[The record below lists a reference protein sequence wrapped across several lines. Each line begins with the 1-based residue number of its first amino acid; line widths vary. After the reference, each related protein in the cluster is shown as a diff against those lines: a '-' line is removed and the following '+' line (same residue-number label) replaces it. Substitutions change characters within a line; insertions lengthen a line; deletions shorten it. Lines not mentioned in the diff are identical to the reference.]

1 MLVRRIFLAA
11 ALMAGGLLCVR
22 LGFWQ
27 LARLALKRSLNDA
40 MAERLA
46 EPPVHL
52 SGFTVRPDSFPGR
65 RVEAVGHYDESHQVL
80 LSGLMLEGEP
90 GVHVLTPL
98 LLADSGAVLVDR
110 GWLPAQDG
118 VTARPESVPEPGPR
132 AVVGVAEPLLKG
144 FPTPAWRV
152 LTTQGALVWSVHAL
166 GWDSVRTHF
175 PYPVAGFT
183 LRQLPAAG
191 LPQRPMRTAPEPIG
205 TTMHLSYAIQWFLFA
220 AAFVAG
226 AVFTLSRSASA
237 RASGT

>member
-1 MLVRRIFLAA
+1 
-11 ALMAGGLLCVR
+11 MAGALLCVR

-27 LARLALKRSLNDA
+27 LRRLAMKRSLNDA

-46 EPPVHL
+46 EPPVRL
-52 SGFTVRPDSFPGR
+52 SGSLPLADSFPGR
-65 RVEAVGHYDESHQVL
+65 RVEVAGRYDESRQVL
-80 LSGLMLEGEP
+80 LSGLMREGEP

-98 LLADSGAVLVDR
+98 LLAESGAVLVDR

-118 VTARPESVPEPGPR
+118 VTARPESLSEPGPR
-132 AVVGVAEPLLKG
+132 TVVGVAEPLIKG

-152 LTTQGALVWSVHAL
+152 LSTDGAVVWSVHAL
-166 GWDSVRTHF
+166 GRDSVQTHF

-226 AVFTLSRSASA
+226 ALFTLSRSASA
-237 RASGT
+237 RASGTRAR

>member
-1 MLVRRIFLAA
+1 
-11 ALMAGGLLCVR
+11 MAGALLCVR

-27 LARLALKRSLNDA
+27 LGRLAMKRSLNDT

-46 EPPVHL
+46 EPPVRF
-52 SGFTVRPDSFPGR
+52 SGSLPLADSFQGR
-65 RVEAVGHYDESHQVL
+65 RVEASGRYDESRQVL
-80 LSGLMLEGEP
+80 LSGLMREGEP

-98 LLADSGAVLVDR
+98 LLAEGRAVLVDR

-118 VTARPESVPEPGPR
+118 VTARPQSVPEPGPR
-132 AVVGVAEPLLKG
+132 SVVGVAEPLAEG

-152 LTTQGALVWSVHAL
+152 LSTDGAVVWSVHAL
-166 GWDSVRTHF
+166 GRDSLRTHF

-191 LPQRPMRTAPEPIG
+191 LSQRPIRTAPEPIG

-226 AVFTLSRSASA
+226 ALFTLSRSASA
-237 RASGT
+237 RASGSRAR